1 MAPVTRYG
9 LLIRGV
15 NVGTS
20 NSLPM
25 AELRSMLEEDGCSE
39 VRTYVQSGNAVF
51 SSELDE
57 RALSQAIE
65 GRLAG
70 YMGRPIATTLRT
82 AAEFRT
88 IVAGRPFASE
98 IANDPKHFA
107 VTFLSEELSPEALGQ
122 LTGAEFGAEL
132 VHVVGREIYSW
143 HPAGLGRSAL
153 AQTLSRLPGPGTRT
167 TRNWNTVVRLAAMLD
182 EPSLVDDHPAAR

>member
-15 NVGTS
+15 NVGTA

-25 AELRSMLEEDGCSE
+25 VELRSMLEGSGCSE

-57 RALSQAIE
+57 RELTQRIE
-65 GRLAG
+65 RRLAG
-70 YMGRPIATTLRT
+70 YMGRPIATTMRT
-82 AAEFRT
+82 ATEFRA

-98 IANDPKHFA
+98 IATDPRHLA
-107 VTFLSEELSPEALGQ
+107 VTFLSEKLSADALRQ
-122 LTGAEFGAEL
+122 LTESDFGAEL
-132 VHVVGREIYSW
+132 VHVAGREIYSW
-143 HPAGLGRSAL
+143 HPAGLGRSSL
-153 AQTLSRLPGPGTRT
+153 AQTLTRLPGPGART
-167 TRNWNTVVRLAAMLD
+167 TRNWNTVVRLSGMID
-182 EPSLVDDHPAAR
+182 EPSAAA